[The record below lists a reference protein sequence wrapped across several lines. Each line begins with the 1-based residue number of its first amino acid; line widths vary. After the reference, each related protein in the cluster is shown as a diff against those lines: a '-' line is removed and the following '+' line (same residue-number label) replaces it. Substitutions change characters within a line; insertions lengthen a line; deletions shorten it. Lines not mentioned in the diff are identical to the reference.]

1 MEMCYDGALVM
12 PSSYAVMDEEEM
24 SYVEGGGIYINN
36 SQLRDI
42 LAAYL
47 IAYSTAP
54 KIVAAGTIKV
64 CKAISSIVGKFTSW
78 VGRVLGGVAGS
89 FVGWAI
95 GAYCGWE
102 LAKNVVSAMVQGKG
116 LYIGWGFSVK

>member
-1 MEMCYDGALVM
+1 MDMCYDGALVM
-12 PSSYAVMDEEEM
+12 PSNYAVMSEEEM
-24 SYVEGGGIYINN
+24 TYVEGGGIYIKN
-36 SQLRDI
+36 SQLHSV

-54 KIVAAGTIKV
+54 RIVAAGTIKV
-64 CKAISSIVGKFTSW
+64 CTAIASVVGKFTKW
-78 VGRVLGGVAGS
+78 VGAICGGAVGS

-102 LAKNVVSAMVQGKG
+102 LAKNVVTAMLTGKG
-116 LYIGWGFSVK
+116 LYIGWGFSVR